1 MTVNDLI
8 KYCTTTKDGGA
19 ILWILLPEKQKVL
32 TCDCPKV
39 KLNEL
44 GYGISIKDRAQPW
57 ALSQRGTL
65 GLLLPFPI
73 PSPVP

>member
-39 KLNEL
+39 KLYEL
-44 GYGISIKDRAQPW
+44 VISIKDNKFSNITATEKGNIGHFTSFGQ
-57 ALSQRGTL
+57 GTL
-65 GLLLPFPI
+65 D
-73 PSPVP
+73 